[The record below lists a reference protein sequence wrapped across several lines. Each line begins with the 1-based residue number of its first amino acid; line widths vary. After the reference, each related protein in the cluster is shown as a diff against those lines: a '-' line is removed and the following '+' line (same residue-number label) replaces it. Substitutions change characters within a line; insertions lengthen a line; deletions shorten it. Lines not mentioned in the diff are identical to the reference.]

1 MHTPVLVDFCAEFLL
16 VMSNMVHTLAN
27 HSLFN
32 SSLVDGPV
40 GCSFLFFCF
49 FFQTANQNPVLFV
62 VGQVFQH

>member
-32 SSLVDGPV
+32 SSLVDEPV
-40 GCSFLFFCF
+40 GCSVFF